1 MRSLTSNQYVI
12 RNGKL
17 EIKNK
22 INNTSSSNV
31 QSNNSSSNINIIRTS
46 NSKYINSNQNRIS

>member
-46 NSKYINSNQNRIS
+46 NNKYINSNQNRIS